1 MPRRTFSRT
10 FKLDLVRQ
18 VAAGAVR
25 PAQLCR
31 DYGLSPSTLS
41 QWCTEYALR
50 EDAAFTPKAP
60 TAVTVLERRVAD
72 LERRCQQLTLENT
85 LLKNA
90 LRDGPTRSG
99 MRC

>member
-1 MPRRTFSRT
+1 MSRRTFSRT
-10 FKLDLVRQ
+10 FKLDLVHR

-25 PAQLCR
+25 PTHLCR
-31 DYGLSPSTLS
+31 DYGISPSTLS

-50 EDAAFTPKAP
+50 GDAAFTPKAP
-60 TAVTVLERRVAD
+60 TSVDVLERRVAE
-72 LERRCQQLTLENT
+72 LERRCQQHTLENT

-90 LRDGPTRSG
+90 LPDAPTRSG